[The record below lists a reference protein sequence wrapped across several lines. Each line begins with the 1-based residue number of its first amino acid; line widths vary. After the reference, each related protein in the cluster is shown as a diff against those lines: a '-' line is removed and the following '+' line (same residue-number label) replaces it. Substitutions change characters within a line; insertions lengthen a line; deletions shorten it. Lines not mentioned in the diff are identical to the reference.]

1 MIDEFREYLAGGARL
16 SAGFNPIT
24 ATELDVFNERLGK
37 GPKPT
42 NISIPGGSV
51 GYTYGPYAFGFEKG
65 KPMHA
70 PAMLGPTGAT
80 GLSKAG
86 SYALPVLGLGASAYF
101 MVSGYQDN
109 GIAGAKDAAVY
120 DLATTSAIAAMYSP
134 DPRAPGTL
142 RMAPNRGFLAGMAL
156 KSNSEFLKGA
166 AKAGGFMRVAIP
178 AGLIG
183 GMGQAIAGTPGAFI
197 GAYAGARMGHAVPT
211 AVMAI
216 GAIGAAAGA
225 EVVKRGSAVL
235 KAGYMNRQMRRR
247 IDTAGSMASFMT
259 QNAFTERSRAVQA
272 MHRSHLNARSALG
285 AEAGYMHRNTD
296 YFSRYKRF

>member
-1 MIDEFREYLAGGARL
+1 
-16 SAGFNPIT
+16 
-24 ATELDVFNERLGK
+24 
-37 GPKPT
+37 
-42 NISIPGGSV
+42 
-51 GYTYGPYAFGFEKG
+51 
-65 KPMHA
+65 MHA

-142 RMAPNRGFLAGMAL
+142 RTAPNRGFCWNGA

-225 EVVKRGSAVL
+225 EEKRGSAVL

-247 IDTAGSMASFMT
+247 IDTAGSKLVYD
-259 QNAFTERSRAVQA
+259 TECI
-272 MHRSHLNARSALG
+272 
-285 AEAGYMHRNTD
+285 Y
-296 YFSRYKRF
+296 

>member
-1 MIDEFREYLAGGARL
+1 MIDIFREYLAGGARL

-24 ATELDVFNERLGK
+24 ASELAGFKDVA
-37 GPKPT
+37 
-42 NISIPGGSV
+42 IPEGSV
-51 GYTYGPYAFGFEKG
+51 GYTYGPHAFGFEKG

-70 PAMLGPTGAT
+70 PAMLGTTGAK
-80 GLSKAG
+80 GLSKAV
-86 SYALPVLGLGASAYF
+86 SYAMPALGVGMSGYF

-134 DPRAPGTL
+134 DAKTGTM

-156 KSNSEFLKGA
+156 KSNSGFLKNA
-166 AKAGGFMRVAIP
+166 AKMGGFMRVAAP

-197 GAYAGARMGHAVPT
+197 GAYAGARMGHALPT

>member
-1 MIDEFREYLAGGARL
+1 MLDAFREYVIGGARL

-24 ATELDVFNERLGK
+24 ATELAGFK
-37 GPKPT
+37 GVT
-42 NISIPGGSV
+42 IPEGSV
-51 GYTYGPYAFGFEKG
+51 GYTYGPHAFGFEKG

-70 PAMLGPTGAT
+70 PALLGATGAK
-80 GLSKAG
+80 GLSKAA
-86 SYALPVLGLGASAYF
+86 SYAFPVLGIGMSGYF

-134 DPRAPGTL
+134 DASTGTM

-156 KSNSEFLKGA
+156 KSNSGFLKNA
-166 AKAGGFMRVAIP
+166 AKMGGFMRVALP

-197 GAYAGARMGHAVPT
+197 GAYAGARMGHALPT